1 MSRVATA
8 TISIDALKHNLSVV
22 RQLAPQS
29 KVLAVIKA
37 HAYGHGM
44 LTVASALQNADA
56 FAVAHLEEAVVLRQH
71 NPEKPIVLL
80 QGFTNIT
87 ELETLISLQISPV
100 IHSFY
105 QIGILEQNSTPEQF
119 NAWLKVDTGMNRLG
133 IASDK
138 IGEAW
143 ARLNNITQLKNNV
156 RIMSHFANADDLKNP
171 HTQEQINLFNYV
183 TETFQAEKSLANSAG
198 LMGWQ
203 TSHYQ
208 WVRPGIMLYGVSP
221 FVGKQA
227 SDHNLKPVMTLQSS
241 IIAINDLKKTQA
253 LGYGSKWQAQKDTQI
268 AVVACGYGDGYP
280 RHIKEQTKVLI
291 KGQYYPIVGT
301 VSMDMICVDLGDSH
315 QVKVGDGVTL
325 WGKGLPVE
333 EIAESAGTIA
343 YELLCQVT
351 SRVKFE
357 AENKNGKN

>member
-22 RQLAPQS
+22 QKAAPQS
-29 KVLAVIKA
+29 KILAVIKA

-44 LTVASALQNADA
+44 LTVASALQHADA
-56 FAVAHLEEAVVLRQH
+56 FAVAHLEEAEVLRQH
-71 NPEKPIVLL
+71 YSDKPIILL
-80 QGFTNIT
+80 QGFTSET
-87 ELETLISLQISPV
+87 ELTTLTSLQIEPV

-105 QIGILEQNSTPEQF
+105 QIAMLEKNSLPDNF
-119 NAWLKVDTGMNRLG
+119 RVWLKVDTGMNRLG
-133 IASDK
+133 IPSDR

-143 ARLNNITQLKNNV
+143 TRLNNISQLNNNIRV
-156 RIMSHFANADDLKNP
+156 MSHFANADDLKNP
-171 HTQEQINLFNYV
+171 YTQEQINLFNYV
-183 TETFQAEKSLANSAG
+183 TDTFEAEKSLANSAG

-203 TSHYQ
+203 SSHYQ

-221 FVGKQA
+221 FAGKQA

-241 IIAINDLKKTQA
+241 IIAINDIKKSQA
-253 LGYGSKWQAQKDTQI
+253 LGYGSKWQANEDTRI

-280 RHIKEQTKVLI
+280 RHIKEETKVLI

-301 VSMDMICVDLGDSH
+301 VSMDMICVNLGDSH
-315 QVKVGDGVTL
+315 QVKVGDSVTL
-325 WGKGLPVE
+325 WGNGLPIE
-333 EIAESAGTIA
+333 KIAESAGTIA

-351 SRVKFE
+351 SRVQFE
-357 AENKNGKN
+357 RSEDGKN